1 MHVQTNKHW
10 KEVIHY
16 LQDKITQEKVTP
28 TLLKKIKSYPSYTL
42 GLYILTAKS
51 EDSKACWSFYFSRA
65 SLSCTGFIS
74 PPVKKWVCQSK
85 HHAIHIIFDL
95 SPKLVIDHLLKIYD
109 SFRS

>member
-10 KEVIHY
+10 KEVIPY

-51 EDSKACWSFYFSRA
+51 EDG
-65 SLSCTGFIS
+65 LFIFR
-74 PPVKKWVCQSK
+74 V
-85 HHAIHIIFDL
+85 HLF
-95 SPKLVIDHLLKIYD
+95 LVRILVHL
-109 SFRS
+109 R